1 MEVVKRCGGI
11 TEVDESELILR
22 LSTLCDPID
31 EGYVDFPAISTGIDK
46 SYVIPE
52 VLAAKVARGLGE
64 SMTSSELDALMAEQA
79 ASQIVSHPDYGKL
92 AARIVVSSLHKA
104 TESCA
109 EFSQVTLK
117 LRNAIDPN
125 TREPAPVVGLDYYN
139 TVMENADRLN
149 NAIDY
154 KRDFLYSYFGIKTLE
169 SGYLLRVG
177 DEVVERPQHM
187 LMRVAVGIHGDDIDA
202 AIETYDLMSR
212 LKFTHASPTLFNAGT
227 SIPQLSSC
235 FLLGLQNRGD
245 RDGIYQTLFDTAK
258 ISGMSGGIGLH
269 IHDMPAKRSVL
280 DSSGRRAP
288 GVIPY
293 MKVFNQAIKCEGVGN
308 KRKASTAYYLE
319 PWHFDIKD
327 MIQCRR
333 NTGSEEFKTR
343 DLFPALWIPDEF
355 MRRVENMQDWT
366 LMCPTECPGLSDV
379 YGEEFDA
386 LYRKYETEG
395 KGKET
400 IKANVLWKLIIDT
413 KIETGTPYICFKD
426 NVNKKSNHS
435 NIGVIKSSNLCTEI
449 VQFSDSTQTAVCNLA
464 SVAVNQFVKRCPVSG
479 TSCNFDHLG
488 LKEVVKVMVKNLN
501 KIIDITHYPTDKAM
515 ESSVN
520 TRPIGLGVQGLA
532 DAFIMLRLP
541 FDSDGAKKL
550 NREIFETIYF
560 SALEASCELARVE
573 GTYKYY
579 EGSPISKGIF
589 HFDMCAEHDRPG
601 RYTSFKEYRSMHDWE
616 ILKSN
621 IKKHGIR
628 NSTLVAPMP
637 TASTAQILG
646 NAESF
651 EPYTSVMFV
660 RKVLADS
667 FQVLNESLVRD
678 LISRGQWSE
687 VIRNQIIANGGSIQ
701 GIDSIPDDIKDLY
714 RTAWEI
720 NQSNIID
727 MAAERGMFVDQS
739 QSVNLHMAEPSFAK
753 VSDMYFY
760 AWRQGLKTTYYLR
773 TKAAARPVPF
783 TVDKRKLSQGG
794 GRGVPLSA
802 DGKSIDVCGWCS
814 C

>member
-1 MEVVKRCGGI
+1 MEVVKRRGEI
-11 TEVDESELILR
+11 TEVVNESELTLR
-22 LSTLCDPID
+22 LSTICDPID
-31 EGYVDFPAISTGIDK
+31 ESYVDFPAISTGIDK
-46 SYVIPE
+46 NYVNPK
-52 VLAAKVARGLGE
+52 VVAAKVARGLGDK
-64 SMTSSELDALMAEQA
+64 MTSSELDELMAEQA
-79 ASQIVSHPDYGKL
+79 ASQIVSHPDFGKL

-104 TESCA
+104 TEGCA
-109 EFSQVTLK
+109 EFSQVTVK
-117 LRNAIDPN
+117 LRNAIHPS
-125 TREPAPVVGLDYYN
+125 TRERTPIVGLDYYN

-154 KRDFLYSYFGIKTLE
+154 KRDFLYSFFSIKTLE

-177 DEVVERPQHM
+177 NEVVERPQHM

-202 AIETYDLMSR
+202 AIETYDLMSK

-227 SIPQLSSC
+227 SSPQLSSC
-235 FLLGLQNRGD
+235 FLLGLQKGGD
-245 RDGIYQTLFDTAK
+245 RDGIYQTVLDTTK
-258 ISGMSGGIGLH
+258 ISSMSRDIGLH
-269 IHDMPAKRSVL
+269 IHDMPAERPVL
-280 DSSGRRAP
+280 NSSDKRAP
-288 GVIPY
+288 GVIRC
-293 MKVFNQAIKCEGVGN
+293 MKVFNQAIKWVNQGVGN
-308 KRKASTAYYLE
+308 KRKARAAYYLE
-319 PWHFDIKD
+319 PWHNDIID
-327 MIQCRR
+327 VIQCRR

-343 DLFPALWIPDEF
+343 ELFPALWIPDEF
-355 MRRVENMQDWT
+355 MRRVERMQEWT

-379 YGEEFDA
+379 YGKKFDA
-386 LYRKYETEG
+386 LYRKYEKEG
-395 KGKET
+395 KGKQI
-400 IKANVLWKLIIDT
+400 IKAQALWKLIVDT

-589 HFDMCAEHDRPG
+589 HFDMCRERDLAG
-601 RYTSFKEYRSMHDWE
+601 RYVNFKVYRSMHDWE
-616 ILKSN
+616 TLKSN
-621 IKKHGIR
+621 IEKHGVR

-637 TASTAQILG
+637 TACTAQILG

-651 EPYTSVMFV
+651 EPYTSVMLV
-660 RKVLADS
+660 RKVLAGS
-667 FQVLNESLVRD
+667 IQVLNESLVRD
-678 LISRGQWSE
+678 LISCGQWSE
-687 VIRNQIIANGGSIQ
+687 EIRNRIIANGGSIQ
-701 GIDSIPDDIKDLY
+701 SVDSIPDDIKVLY

-720 NQSNIID
+720 NQRNIID
-727 MAAERGMFVDQS
+727 MAADRGLFVDQS

-773 TKAAARPVPF
+773 TKAAAR
-783 TVDKRKLSQGG
+783 LSQGG
-794 GRGVPLSA
+794 GRDVLLSL
-802 DGKSIDVCGWCS
+802 DGMSIDD
-814 C
+814 

>member
-1 MEVVKRCGGI
+1 MKVVNCSGEIR
-11 TEVDESELILR
+11 EVDESELIVR
-22 LSTLCDPID
+22 LSTLCHPID

-46 SYVIPE
+46 NYVILE
-52 VLAAKVARGLGE
+52 VLAAKVARRLGE
-64 SMTSSELDALMAEQA
+64 SMTSNELDALMAQQA
-79 ASQIVSHPDYGKL
+79 ASQIASHPDFGKL
-92 AARIVVSSLHKA
+92 AARIVVSGLHKA
-104 TESCA
+104 TGGCA
-109 EFSQVTLK
+109 EFSQVTVK
-117 LRNAIDPN
+117 LRNAMHPS
-125 TREPAPVVGLDYYN
+125 TREPKPIVGLDYYN
-139 TVMENADRLN
+139 TVMRNADRLN
-149 NAIDY
+149 NAIDF
-154 KRDFLYSYFGIKTLE
+154 KRDFLYSYFSIKILK

-212 LKFTHASPTLFNAGT
+212 LKFTHASPTLLNAGT
-227 SIPQLSSC
+227 SSPQLCSC
-235 FLLGLQNRGD
+235 FLLGLQNGVD
-245 RDGIYQTLFDTAK
+245 RDGIYQTLFDKAK
-258 ISGMSGGIGLH
+258 ISSISGGKGMH

-280 DSSGRRAP
+280 DSSRRRTP

-293 MKVFNQAIKCEGVGN
+293 MKVFNQAIKWVSQGVGS
-308 KRKASTAYYLE
+308 KRKASAACYLE
-319 PWHFDIKD
+319 PWHNDIIV
-327 MIQCRR
+327 MIQFQR
-333 NTGSEEFKTR
+333 NTASEQFKAR
-343 DLFPALWIPDEF
+343 QLFPALWIPDEF
-355 MRRVENMQDWT
+355 MRRVERMQDWT
-366 LMCPTECPGLSDV
+366 LMCPTKCPGLSDV
-379 YGEEFDA
+379 CGEEFDA
-386 LYRKYETEG
+386 LYRKYERKG
-395 KGKET
+395 KGIRT
-400 IKANVLWKLIIDT
+400 IKAQELWKLIVDT
-413 KIETGTPYICFKD
+413 KIETGTPYIFFKD

-435 NIGVIKSSNLCTEI
+435 NVGVIKSSNLCSES
-449 VQFSDSTQTAVCNLA
+449 VQFSDSMQMAVCNSA
-464 SVAVNQFVKRCPVSG
+464 SVVVNKFVKRSPLSG
-479 TSCNFDHLG
+479 TSFDFDHLG

-501 KIIDITHYPTDKAM
+501 NIIDITRYPTEKAM

-520 TRPIGLGVQGLA
+520 TRPIRLGVQGLA
-532 DAFIMLRLP
+532 DTFIMLRLP

-560 SALEASCELARVE
+560 SALEASCDLARVE
-573 GTYKYY
+573 GTYKCY

-589 HFDMCAEHDRPG
+589 HFDMCGEHDRPG
-601 RYTSFKEYRSMHDWE
+601 RFTNFKVYRSMHDWE
-616 ILKSN
+616 TLKNN
-621 IKKHGIR
+621 IKEHGVR

-687 VIRNQIIANGGSIQ
+687 VIKNRIIAKGGSIQ
-701 GIDSIPDDIKDLY
+701 GVNSIPDDIKDLY

-727 MAAERGMFVDQS
+727 MATDREMFVDQP
-739 QSVNLHMAEPSFAK
+739 QNVNLYMAEPSFAK

-760 AWRQGLKTTYYLR
+760 AWRKGLKATYYYLR

-783 TVDKRKLSQGG
+783 TAGKRKLSQGG
-794 GRGVPLSA
+794 CRDAPLSA
-802 DGKSIDVCGWCS
+802 DGMSID
-814 C
+814 